1 VVLRPEELVD
11 LLLSVVKGLILIVLD
26 NDEVS
31 EVKVADVVVVLVFVN
46 VENGEF
52 VVVVVLM
59 VMEVL
64 VVDVVVVDV
73 KIRLCIV

>member
-1 VVLRPEELVD
+1 MVLRPGELVD
-11 LLLSVVKGLILIVLD
+11 LLLSVVKGLILIVLA

-73 KIRLCIV
+73 KIRLSVV